1 MRDEFA
7 KSKTA
12 NTFLVVGKI
21 VLFLILY
28 AVATVFL
35 QAMGLLAMQVPF
47 TDPDAMQSLSTEQN
61 LVIMGLTV
69 IGVFLVVW
77 IFRKAID
84 KKSIKSLG
92 FSFQNGPRSL
102 LYGLLFALVIIG
114 GGTLLLYATGYINL
128 QHAGSGTGSIALSF
142 LLFIL
147 VAFNEEIVM
156 RGYVLNT
163 LMGAMNKYLAL
174 FISAIFFAAG
184 HTLNPNVSFL
194 GVTNI
199 FLAGIL
205 LGAAYIYTRNLWF
218 PISLHLFW
226 NFIQGPVLGYEVSG
240 TTSNG
245 IFKVVDTGSQ
255 LINGGTFGFEG
266 SLICTLL
273 MIPAIILVVW
283 HQQRRT
289 TPAAAVIVNE
299 EEKG

>member
-1 MRDEFA
+1 MNEKSA

-21 VLFLILY
+21 VLFLVLY
-28 AVATVFL
+28 IVASVFM

-47 TDPDAMQSLSTEQN
+47 TDQDAMQSLSTGQN

-102 LYGLLFALVIIG
+102 LYGLLFAVVIIG
-114 GGTLLLYATGYINL
+114 GGTLLLYATGHISL
-128 QHAGSGTGSIALSF
+128 QQAGSGTESLGLSF

-147 VAFNEEIVM
+147 VALNEEVVM

-163 LMGAMNKYLAL
+163 LMGAMNKFLAL
-174 FISAIFFAAG
+174 VISAVLFAAA
-184 HTLNPNVSFL
+184 HSLNPNVSFL
-194 GVTNI
+194 GLTNI

-205 LGAAYIYTRNLWF
+205 LGASYIYTRNLWF

-226 NFIQGPVLGYEVSG
+226 NFIQGPVIGYEVSG
-240 TTSNG
+240 SASNG
-245 IFKVVDTGSQ
+245 IFKVVDTGNQ
-255 LINGGTFGFEG
+255 LINGGSFGFEG
-266 SLICTLL
+266 SLICTMLI
-273 MIPAIILVVW
+273 IPAIVLVVW

-289 TPAAAVIVNE
+289 TPEAAVVVNE
-299 EEKG
+299 EGNE

>member
-1 MRDEFA
+1 MTEKFA
-7 KSKTA
+7 ESKTA
-12 NTFLVVGKI
+12 NAFLVLGKI

-28 AVATVFL
+28 AVASVFL

-47 TDPDAMQSLSTEQN
+47 TDPDAMKSLSTEQN

-69 IGVFLVVW
+69 IGMFLVVW
-77 IFRKAID
+77 IFRKGID

-102 LYGLLFALVIIG
+102 LYGLLLAIAIIG
-114 GGTLLLYATGYINL
+114 GGTLVLYATGHIRL
-128 QHAGSGTGSIALSF
+128 QHAGTGTASLGVSF

-147 VAFNEEIVM
+147 VALNEEIVV

-174 FISAIFFAAG
+174 VISAVLFAAA
-184 HTLNPNVSFL
+184 HSLNPNVSFL
-194 GVTNI
+194 GLANI

-205 LGAAYIYTRNLWF
+205 LGASYIYTRNLWF

-240 TTSNG
+240 SASEG
-245 IFKVVDTGSQ
+245 VFKVVDTGNQ
-255 LINGGTFGFEG
+255 LINGGSFGFEG
-266 SLICTLL
+266 SLVCTLL
-273 MIPAIILVVW
+273 IIPAIVLVVW
-283 HQQRRT
+283 YQQRRT
-289 TPAAAVIVNE
+289 TPAAAVVVNE
-299 EEKG
+299 EGNG